1 MTRVTTTLRMIVYLD
16 CNGYCID
23 SDVWVTDKEREELIK
38 KEMAVITNP
47 KVREKAQEYID
58 KIHEGNRDFRF

>member
-38 KEMAVITNP
+38 KE
-47 KVREKAQEYID
+47 KERQKKREETHGPSKNMYL
-58 KIHEGNRDFRF
+58 DFSKLI